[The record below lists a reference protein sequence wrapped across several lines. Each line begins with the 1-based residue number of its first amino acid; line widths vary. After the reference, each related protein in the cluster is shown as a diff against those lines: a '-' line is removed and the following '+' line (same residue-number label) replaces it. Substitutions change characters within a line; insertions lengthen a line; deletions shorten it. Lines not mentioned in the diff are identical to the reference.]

1 MDFFLDMLTTE
12 MTPVTSSSSEMM
24 KPLPTSEEKYMKVFL
39 PASLTATPTV
49 PSLLCPGLYIPT
61 LPLLR
66 PPTEATELALLSSP
80 APPRLIR
87 VKGRSAR
94 PRLSSALLYL
104 DTAVST
110 QRNEP
115 RYLDMRDVRTPRTCC

>member
-49 PSLLCPGLYIPT
+49 PSLLCPDLYIPT

-110 QRNEP
+110 
-115 RYLDMRDVRTPRTCC
+115 

>member
-49 PSLLCPGLYIPT
+49 PSLALNPDVYIPT

-104 DTAVST
+104 DTAVSA
-110 QRNEP
+110 QRNL
-115 RYLDMRDVRTPRTCC
+115 RYLDTLDISTPPTCC

>member
-49 PSLLCPGLYIPT
+49 PSLLCPDLYIPT

-115 RYLDMRDVRTPRTCC
+115 RYLDMRDIRTARTCC

>member
-24 KPLPTSEEKYMKVFL
+24 KPLPTSEEKYMKVFF

-49 PSLLCPGLYIPT
+49 PSPPLYPDVYIPT

-80 APPRLIR
+80 APPHQGEGAVRQAAALQR
-87 VKGRSAR
+87 VAVPGHS
-94 PRLSSALLYL
+94 PQLVEESSI
-104 DTAVST
+104 ST
-110 QRNEP
+110 R
-115 RYLDMRDVRTPRTCC
+115 

>member
-49 PSLLCPGLYIPT
+49 PSLLCPDLYIPT

-115 RYLDMRDVRTPRTCC
+115 RYLDMRVICTSRTCC